1 MCSEH
6 NDFKLKCF
14 YPNLLVPIIKKSLF
28 LHFSL
33 YKWKK
38 KMFFLQMLCTLI
50 RNKSYT
56 LSSIEYLPMQYS
68 LIFSPLY
75 C

>member
-33 YKWKK
+33 YKWKNVFSANAMYSYK
-38 KMFFLQMLCTLI
+38 KQI
-50 RNKSYT
+50 
-56 LSSIEYLPMQYS
+56 IYS
-68 LIFSPLY
+68 VLY
-75 C
+75 